1 MRKIGQ
7 ASGEHTARA
16 ARGLTRLLG
25 AGLGLVIMAMSG
37 LAQADELNMPIGV
50 TDISRQVYDL
60 HMLIF
65 WICCIIGAA
74 VFAVMLWSI
83 IQHRHSAGH
92 KPAQFHE
99 STKVEIAWTVIPT
112 LILIGMAIPATGVLK
127 AMYDTGNEAMT
138 IEVRGY
144 QWKWQYKYLDEDYNR
159 TFDFF
164 SNLTTPQAEILGQ
177 SAKGEHY
184 LLEVDNPLR
193 IPVNRKVRFLI
204 TSEDVI
210 HAWWV
215 PDFGIKR
222 DAVPGMVNDLW
233 AIVEEPGV
241 YRGQC
246 TELCGKDHGFMPV
259 VVEALPEDEYDAW
272 YASQLVAEQ
281 VRAEALSK
289 TFTAEEL
296 MAKGEGIYATFC
308 VTCHQANGQGVPP
321 VFPALAGSDVVTGEL
336 KGQIEKLLYGVP
348 GTAMQAFGKQ
358 LDAADLAAVVHY
370 TRNSFGNDVGDI
382 VQPRDVLKVS
392 EGE

>member
-1 MRKIGQ
+1 
-7 ASGEHTARA
+7 
-16 ARGLTRLLG
+16 
-25 AGLGLVIMAMSG
+25 
-37 LAQADELNMPIGV
+37 
-50 TDISRQVYDL
+50 
-60 HMLIF
+60 
-65 WICCIIGAA
+65 
-74 VFAVMLWSI
+74 
-83 IQHRHSAGH
+83 
-92 KPAQFHE
+92 
-99 STKVEIAWTVIPT
+99 
-112 LILIGMAIPATGVLK
+112 
-127 AMYDTGNEAMT
+127 MT

-164 SNLTTPQAEILGQ
+164 SSMSTPQAEILGQ

-184 LLEVDNPLR
+184 LLEVDKPLR
-193 IPVNRKVRFLI
+193 IPVNRKVRFLV
-204 TSEDVI
+204 TAEDVI

-222 DAVPGMVNDLW
+222 DAVPGMLNELW

-272 YASQLVAEQ
+272 YATQLEAEK

-289 TFTAEEL
+289 TFTAAEL
-296 MAKGEGIYATFC
+296 MASGEEIYGTFC
-308 VTCHQANGQGVPP
+308 VSCHQTNGQGVPP
-321 VFPALAGSDVVTGEL
+321 VFPALAGSDVVKGEL

-358 LDAADLAAVVHY
+358 LDAAQLAAVVHY
-370 TRNSFGNDVGDI
+370 TRNSFGNDMGDI